1 METVQQAVIINEKEQ
16 FLILQDSKKLWR
28 LPLDE
33 LREDENF
40 EDSLKEAIKSECGI
54 DVDVLYQF
62 FSSIVKVDGKEKF
75 NVAYLC
81 RPKSKLIKLSKD
93 FIAYKWA
100 KTSDMKK
107 LKLASQQVLEMAEKA
122 NILINGGGQIE
133 EE

>member
-40 EDSLKEAIKSECGI
+40 EDSLKEVIKSECGI

-81 RPKSKLIKLSKD
+81 RPKSKSIKLSND